1 LAQLSYENRGYFV
14 TFGINFANETA
25 SKTYD
30 LAYMSSKEMQTLNGK
45 ASTIKT
51 TYSRETAV
59 HIDIKSTPERIW
71 QLLTNA
77 KGYGSWNST
86 IVSLDGDISPGGKIK
101 LVSQLDPK
109 RSFRLTIKEWVPNKK
124 MVWGDSKG
132 SRIYLLNG
140 RDQGSTQFSMTEKIG
155 GWLFPLYAKY
165 IPSFDESFEQFAA
178 DLKKAAE
185 NNSNYK

>member
-1 LAQLSYENRGYFV
+1 
-14 TFGINFANETA
+14 
-25 SKTYD
+25 
-30 LAYMSSKEMQTLNGK
+30 MSSNELVASNGK

-59 HIDIKSTPERIW
+59 HLDIKSTPEKIW
-71 QLLTNA
+71 RLLTNA
-77 KGYGSWNST
+77 EGYRSWNST

-109 RSFRLTIKEWVPNKK
+109 RSFRLTIKEWIPNKK

-132 SRIYLLNG
+132 SRTYLLNQNE
-140 RDQGSTQFSMTEKIG
+140 QGATQFSMTEKIG

-165 IPSFDESFEQFAA
+165 IPPFDESFEQFAA

-185 NNSNYK
+185 NNNN